1 MRLGPLLRKFIMLR
15 RYHALRPMM
24 CCRPSSGEIVALW
37 AECVHAGF
45 MTLAD
50 YFKHVERDDRG
61 KVWVVYEIEE
71 GKAVIRLLS
80 EPTDAHIVI
89 DPWEF
94 REYICLLPT
103 IEMPWQKKASEPT

>member
-1 MRLGPLLRKFIMLR
+1 
-15 RYHALRPMM
+15 MM

-61 KVWVVYEIEE
+61 KVWAVYEIEVRTE
-71 GKAVIRLLS
+71 SHVPEDKLEKITKSRTKTTS
-80 EPTDAHIVI
+80 P
-89 DPWEF
+89 
-94 REYICLLPT
+94 
-103 IEMPWQKKASEPT
+103 